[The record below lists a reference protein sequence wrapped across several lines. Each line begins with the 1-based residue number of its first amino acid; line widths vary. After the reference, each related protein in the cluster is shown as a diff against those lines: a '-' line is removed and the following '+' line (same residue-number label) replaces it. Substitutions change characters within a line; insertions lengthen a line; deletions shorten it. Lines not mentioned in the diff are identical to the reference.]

1 MMALM
6 QIINKETYLIN
17 IDIFLPDDKKEEK
30 TKQVHHHKFTLEI
43 PQSESAWFY
52 TLVSCESEDE
62 DLTVT
67 CPFKYISVAFFCF
80 LQ

>member
-43 PQSESAWFY
+43 PQSESAWV
-52 TLVSCESEDE
+52 LHSCI
-62 DLTVT
+62 L
-67 CPFKYISVAFFCF
+67 
-80 LQ
+80 